1 MGHTQGI
8 SSLVTKPAEK
18 NRNFKN
24 HGAGE
29 VTYNVARNSRW
40 LYGKDSL
47 DKHLSSYSAEI

>member
-24 HGAGE
+24 GGTEE
-29 VTYNVARNSRW
+29 VIYNVARNSRW
-40 LYGKDSL
+40 FYGKDGL
-47 DKHLSSYSAEI
+47 DEHF